1 MSNPRGTTA
10 YPLQWPNGRPRTPQY
25 QIRPSKFEPTSFAVA
40 RDNLLAELKR
50 LGARNVVLST
60 NTELRQDGLP
70 YSGRRQ
76 PDDCGVAVYF
86 TDRKQRQMAL
96 ACDRWKKIEDNLR
109 AITKT
114 IEALRG
120 IERWGSGEMLDAA
133 FTGFAALPPSPQSKP
148 WHEVLGVMP
157 KASFVE
163 VNDAYRRE
171 SLRHHPDRGGSTE
184 AMTKVNAAYEQFKK
198 ERGMT

>member
-1 MSNPRGTTA
+1 MYQT
-10 YPLQWPNGRPRTPQY
+10 RT
-25 QIRPSKFEPTSFAVA
+25 SKFEPTSFAVA
-40 RDNLLAELKR
+40 RDNLLTELKR

-60 NTELRQDGLP
+60 NIELRQDGLP

-86 TDRKQRQMAL
+86 TDRKKRQMAL
-96 ACDRWKKIEDNLR
+96 ACDRWKKIEDNVR

-148 WHEVLGVMP
+148 WWEVLGCSKESSDGWVQT
-157 KASFVE
+157 
-163 VNDAYRRE
+163 AYR
-171 SLRHHPDRGGSTE
+171 SACMQYHPDRGGSNE
-184 AMTKVNAAYEQFKK
+184 AMALVNRAYEQFRK
-198 ERGMT
+198 ERGLS

>member
-1 MSNPRGTTA
+1 MSTTA
-10 YPLQWPNGRPRTPQY
+10 YPLQWPAGRPRTSSY
-25 QIRPSKFEPTSFAVA
+25 HIRQSKFEPTSFAVA

-50 LGARNVVLST
+50 LGAQNVVLST
-60 NTELRQDGLP
+60 NIELRQDGLP

-86 TDRKQRQMAL
+86 TDRKKRQMAL
-96 ACDRWKKIEDNLR
+96 ACDRWKKIEDNIR

-133 FTGFAALPPSPQSKP
+133 FTGFTALPPSPASKP
-148 WHEVLGVMP
+148 WWEVLSVG
-157 KASFVE
+157 AHHSTE
-163 VNDAYRRE
+163 HITAAYRAKCME
-171 SLRHHPDRGGSTE
+171 CHPDRGGSNE
-184 AMTKVNAAYEQFKK
+184 AMALVNRAYEQFKK
-198 ERGMT
+198 ERNLS